1 MEFHEALEL
10 VKDGLIAV
18 EKKLREYAVSDVS
31 LIPVVTNYLTDG
43 GGKRIRPLLV
53 LICSRLCSYQGEE
66 DVIHSCIVEFIH
78 SATLLHDD
86 VIDGSDM
93 RRGNPSVNARWGNE
107 ASILLGDFL
116 FSKSF
121 WLLAKYSNFR
131 VMESLSKAALNMAE
145 GEIAQLLNSGN
156 LETTEEDYMEV
167 IRRKTAELMASC
179 CQIGAILGEAPYIQ
193 ERALT
198 NFGLK
203 IGMAFQLVDDV
214 LDYSAQEEKL
224 GKTIGKDFREGK
236 VTLPLVKLYHEC
248 PAPEKEWIRANLG
261 NRQINSDDLNY
272 LREIM
277 TQYKVLKSTLDLA
290 KSFVASAKEEL
301 KVFPESPY
309 LEALISVA
317 DYIVNRE
324 Y

>member
-1 MEFHEALEL
+1 MEFQQALEL
-10 VKDGLIAV
+10 LQKDLSEV
-18 EKKLREYAVSDVS
+18 EKRLRDYTISDIS
-31 LIPVVTNYLTDG
+31 LIPVVTNYLADG

-53 LICSRLCSYQGEE
+53 LICAKLCRYQGEE
-66 DVIHSCIVEFIH
+66 DIIHSCIVEFIH
-78 SATLLHDD
+78 NATLLHDD
-86 VIDGSDM
+86 VIDGSEM

-145 GEIAQLLNSGN
+145 GEIAQLLNSCN
-156 LETTEEDYMEV
+156 LSTTEEDYMEV

-179 CQIGAILGEAPYIQ
+179 CQIGAILGKAPYVQ
-193 ERALT
+193 EKALT

-224 GKTIGKDFREGK
+224 GKSIGKDFREGK
-236 VTLPLVKLYHEC
+236 VTLPLVRLYSEC
-248 PAPEKEWIRANLG
+248 LAEEKDWIRANLG
-261 NRQINSDDLNY
+261 NKKINSEELNY
-272 LREIM
+272 LLEIM
-277 TQYKVLKSTLDLA
+277 EQYEVLKSTIDLA
-290 KSFVASAKEEL
+290 KSYVASAKEEL
-301 KVFPESPY
+301 KVFSDSLY
-309 LEALISVA
+309 REALISVA
-317 DYIVNRE
+317 DYIVSRD